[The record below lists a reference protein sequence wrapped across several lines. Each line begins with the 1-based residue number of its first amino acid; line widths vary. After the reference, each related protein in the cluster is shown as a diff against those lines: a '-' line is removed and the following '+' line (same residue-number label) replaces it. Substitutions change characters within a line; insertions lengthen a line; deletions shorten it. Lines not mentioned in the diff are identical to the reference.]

1 MIIGLLM
8 HQRYN
13 FYFKGTNL
21 VSALSLTEQEAEMMK
36 KKLRK
41 TKRIIVSRE
50 KSFIVA
56 VLILSKP

>member
-1 MIIGLLM
+1 MGKSHLFLKNEFGICL
-8 HQRYN
+8 
-13 FYFKGTNL
+13 K
-21 VSALSLTEQEAEMMK
+21 LTEQEAEMMK

>member
-1 MIIGLLM
+1 MGKSHLFLK
-8 HQRYN
+8 N
-13 FYFKGTNL
+13 DL